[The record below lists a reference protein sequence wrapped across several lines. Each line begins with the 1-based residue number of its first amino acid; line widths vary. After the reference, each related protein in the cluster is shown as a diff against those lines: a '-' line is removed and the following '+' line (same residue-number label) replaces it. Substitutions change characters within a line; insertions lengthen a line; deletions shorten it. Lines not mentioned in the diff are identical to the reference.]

1 MKRQVTL
8 TAAGFLLVAVVF
20 FGLGHSLAQKPNPF
34 GNHVM
39 TQVGIVVDDV
49 QQAAKS
55 YAGVL
60 GMEVPEISLTDS
72 YDKAHTRYHGAST
85 GARAKLAFFQLEN
98 ITIELIEPVDGPST
112 WQEFLQKEGPG
123 VHHIAFQVDGMDQ
136 NITFLQQHGGRLIQR
151 GDFTGGSYAY
161 VDATDNLAVIL
172 ELLTSTD

>member
-1 MKRQVTL
+1 MKRQIVLVL
-8 TAAGFLLVAVVF
+8 TGFLLGAGVF
-20 FGLGHSLAQKPNPF
+20 FGLGHSLVQNPDPF
-34 GNHVM
+34 GGHVM

-49 QQAAKS
+49 EQAARA

-60 GMEVPEISLTDS
+60 GMEVPAVSITDP
-72 YDKAHTRYHGAST
+72 YEKAHTRYEGAST
-85 GARAKLAFFQLEN
+85 GARAKLAFFRLEN

-123 VHHIAFQVDGMDQ
+123 VHHIAFHVDGMDQ
-136 NITFLQQHGGRLIQR
+136 NIAYLQQYGGRLVQR